1 MCKKVCPR
9 KHGPTTFFTIVPR
22 SYKSCYY
29 GEWRRRIAL
38 SFQLGCIKPFRPLKL
53 HLPANTPSRNS
64 VLRFLPFKVSCWSL
78 SLRIL
83 SFTRISCSPRIF
95 CVILYTFSGC
105 LCFKCSFKR
114 FHSVTLSMYKYFY
127 IIFKYRFIYHLRL
140 RCLIKFE
147 DFWNIK
153 NGKNLENFKI
163 LHYSLVWSLIWF
175 KLLYYSDIL
184 IYAKSCKFIKSD
196 VYIETDLDFIDRFY
210 LRCRLVS

>member
-64 VLRFLPFKVSCWSL
+64 VLRFLPFKVSRWSL

-95 CVILYTFSGC
+95 CVILCTFSGVC
-105 LCFKCSFKR
+105 VSNV
-114 FHSVTLSMYKYFY
+114 HSNDFIRWLYRCIS
-127 IIFKYRFIYHLRL
+127 IFILFLNIYHLRL

-163 LHYSLVWSLIWF
+163 LYYSLVWSLIWF

-184 IYAKSCKFIKSD
+184 ICAKSCKFIKSD